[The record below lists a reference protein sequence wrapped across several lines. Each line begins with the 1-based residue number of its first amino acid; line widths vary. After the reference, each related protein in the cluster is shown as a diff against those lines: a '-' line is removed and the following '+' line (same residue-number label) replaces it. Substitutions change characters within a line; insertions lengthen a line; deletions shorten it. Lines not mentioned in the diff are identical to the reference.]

1 MKKYCFLLI
10 GMAGC
15 IGVMGQGGVER
26 GSLLGGSV
34 VRDGRERWFA
44 ADNPNIQYMGRIDHS
59 NPKLPRFWDP
69 GVVVRLHFRGSQCR
83 IVVHDQVPD
92 EKVHN
97 YILVLVGGELGVYR
111 VKLAGQADTL
121 TVLGNGR
128 AWMDGRALKNQVEAS
143 SLPLKPDPN
152 GDHTVTICKAT
163 EGIGWME
170 FAGVFADALLP
181 PPALPDRKIECIG
194 NSITCGAGS
203 DTKDIPCGN
212 GEWYDQHNAWM
223 SYGALTARAL
233 KAQWHLTAVSGIGL
247 IHSCCQI
254 TITMPEVFDRM
265 DSRGNQ
271 GNWNFRSYQ
280 PDVVTVCLGQNDG
293 IQDSAA
299 FCGAYVRF
307 IGHLR
312 RVYPSAS
319 IVLLTSPMGNGELTA
334 VLKRYIDGV
343 VRAAGDQ
350 RVSSFFFSKQWSHGC
365 GGHPDLSE
373 HLEIAQELTG
383 YLKGLMGW

>member
-1 MKKYCFLLI
+1 MKNLYFLLI
-10 GMAGC
+10 GVLAWVA
-15 IGVMGQGGVER
+15 VMGQSGGH
-26 GSLLGGSV
+26 GGGEQG
-34 VRDGRERWFA
+34 GREQWFA
-44 ADNPNIQYMGRIDHS
+44 ADNPNIQYMGRIDLS

-69 GVVVRLHFRGSQCR
+69 GAVVRFHFRGPQCR
-83 IVVHDQVPD
+83 IVLHDQVPD

-97 YILVLVGGELGVYR
+97 YVLVLVGGNLGVYR
-111 VKLAGQADTL
+111 VKLAGQTDTL
-121 TVLGNGR
+121 TVLGNGK
-128 AWMDGRALKNQVEAS
+128 AWMDGRALTSQVES
-143 SLPLKPDPN
+143 SRWTLKPDPH

-203 DTKDIPCGN
+203 DTRDIPCGH
-212 GEWYDQHNAWM
+212 GEWYDQHTAWM

-247 IHSCCQI
+247 IHSCCQM

-271 GNWNFRSYQ
+271 GGWDFKQYQ

-293 IQDSAA
+293 IQDSTA
-299 FCGAYVRF
+299 FCSAYVRF
-307 IGHLR
+307 VGHLR
-312 RVYPSAS
+312 KVYPSAR
-319 IVLLTSPMGNGELTA
+319 IVLLTSPMGNAELTA
-334 VLKRYIDGV
+334 ALKRYIGAVLQGTRDPL
-343 VRAAGDQ
+343 
-350 RVSSFFFSKQWSHGC
+350 VSSYFFSKQWSHGC
-365 GGHPDLSE
+365 GGHPDIKE
-373 HLEIAQELTG
+373 HLEIAGELTG
-383 YLKGLMGW
+383 YLRGLMNW

>member
-1 MKKYCFLLI
+1 MKRYFCLLI

-15 IGVMGQGGVER
+15 IGVMGQGSLER
-26 GSLLGGSV
+26 GSV
-34 VRDGRERWFA
+34 ERDSRERWFA

-69 GVVVRLHFRGSQCR
+69 GVVVRLHFRGPQCR

-111 VKLAGQADTL
+111 VKLAGQTDTL

-128 AWMDGRALKNQVEAS
+128 AWMDGRSLKNQVETS
-143 SLPLKPDPN
+143 SLALKPDPN

-170 FAGVFADALLP
+170 FAGVFADELLP

-194 NSITCGAGS
+194 NSITCGFGNDIS
-203 DTKDIPCGN
+203 GIPCGQ
-212 GEWYDQHNAWM
+212 GEWFDQSNAWM

-233 KAQWHLTAVSGIGL
+233 NAQWHLTAVSGIGL
-247 IHSCCQI
+247 IHSCCQM
-254 TITMPEVFDRM
+254 TITMPEVYDRM

-271 GNWNFRSYQ
+271 GDWNFRAYQ

-293 IQDSAA
+293 IQDSVA

-312 RVYPSAS
+312 QVYPSAR
-319 IVLLTSPMGNGELTA
+319 IVLLTSPMGNAELTA
-334 VLKRYIDGV
+334 VLERYIDGV
-343 VRAAGDQ
+343 VRATGDQ

-365 GGHPDLSE
+365 SGHPDLGE
-373 HLEIAQELTG
+373 HLEIARELTG
-383 YLKGLMGW
+383 YLNGLIGW